1 MKQEYIFMSKKDI
14 KTNVMRILDKAKLN
28 YTPHF
33 YEHEEGVAVDGVSVA
48 KLLGQDPERVFKT
61 LVTQGKSKNFFVFV
75 IPVEKELDLKA
86 AASAVKEKSVEMI
99 HVKDI
104 NKITG
109 YIRGGCSPVGMKK
122 QFVTVF
128 DSSAEGKETI
138 MVSGGKIGTQ
148 VELAPDDLL
157 NLTNGKYG
165 EITV

>member
-1 MKQEYIFMSKKDI
+1 MAKEKEI
-14 KTNVMRILDKAKLN
+14 KTNVMRILDKEKLP
-28 YTPHF
+28 YKAHF
-33 YEHEEGVAVDGVSVA
+33 YEHEEGIAVDGVSVA
-48 KLLGQDPERVFKT
+48 KLLSQDPQRVFKT

-75 IPVEKELDLKA
+75 IPVEKELHLKK
-86 AASAVKEKSVEMI
+86 AASAVNEKSVEMI

-128 DSSAEGKETI
+128 DSSAEAQETI

-148 VELAPDDLL
+148 VELAPKDLIS
-157 NLTNGKYG
+157 LTRGKFAD
-165 EITV
+165 ITI